1 MGDMM
6 KKKIYWKDMRQ
17 SLLSSKGRFLSI
29 FSLMMLGALALTGL
43 KVTAPNME
51 KTAQAYIASHRTM
64 DLAVISGL
72 GLSQADLDEL
82 ETIEGATLEAG
93 YFKDVVTNEGQTAIR
108 LFSAPK
114 TLSTYKLVEGE
125 MPSQKGQIAL
135 SASFKNR
142 YKLDDTVQVTESD
155 KDGKILTQTS
165 FTLVGFVASAEI
177 WDNETM
183 GMAASGDG
191 QLGGYGLVSQ
201 DTFKSEV
208 YTIARIRYDD
218 LVDLPYYSQAYQDR
232 LDQHQEDLEK
242 LLANNDEQRLATIQ
256 SDGQTNISKGEE
268 EIAQAQSQLDQAA
281 GELASGKDQLA
292 SGRSEFARGRAK
304 LVQSE
309 MELRTVLAQLLQTK
323 FQLDESK
330 KELDSQKDKLDQSK
344 SFLDVSHEGLLETA
358 QRLESAKQQLD
369 SQNAQL
375 SQTASQ
381 ISTGRAS
388 WFQAQ
393 KELDLEIANHLQE
406 GQTLSD
412 YPDLLA
418 RQEGLDVE
426 KSRLDQM
433 ESAHEQ
439 ANQAYLQGY
448 DYYQT
453 KQNEYNSNLAQYQT
467 WNQEYQAGLA
477 RYQAG
482 LSQYEQGIAAYN
494 KGVEDYEWGL
504 SQLESSNQL
513 LRQEELR
520 LEEADKELSQAQSQF
535 SEKKATADQEISQAQ
550 TEIAQAKSD
559 LSKLEKAPYQV
570 YTRSSLPGGDGYTTY
585 SNATRSIAAVG
596 NVFPVVLYLVAAL
609 VTFTTMA
616 RFVDEERTQ
625 SGLLKALGYTNRQIM
640 AKFILYGLAAG
651 LVGTIVGIIAGN
663 LLLSPLISNIITQTT
678 VIGPAKLH
686 FYPLWTGLALLL
698 SLASSV
704 LPAYLVARRELTE
717 KPAQL
722 LLPKPPVTGSSIWL
736 EKWPAIWSRLS
747 FTHKVTAR
755 NIFRYKLRML
765 MTIFG
770 VAGTVALLFGGLGIR
785 SSISGVVQRQFG
797 ELIHYDMLVVENSR
811 ATEEEL
817 DKLTHFLQSDQ
828 VRQSLPV
835 AFEQLHQTVDENGQ
849 RKNLSISLYISD
861 RRDFGNQVSL
871 ESSTG
876 QPIKLS
882 DRGIV
887 LTEKLAQIYGV
898 SVGEKLSLT
907 LEDKEVSVRV
917 EAVADMYA
925 GHFIYMT
932 DSYYEQVTGKQKTA
946 NAYLVQLK
954 DSQLGHIQTLA
965 SQLLAMP
972 AVRSLVQNTSLID
985 MLTTIAGSLQ
995 TIMTILVILSILLGL
1010 VILYNLTIINM
1021 SERIR
1026 ELSTIKV
1033 LGFHNKEVTMYIYR
1047 ETIALS
1053 LIGMLVGLVSGIYL
1067 HKLLLAM
1074 IGSDSI
1080 RFNPSV
1086 GLEVYLIPIL
1096 AISGILAA
1104 LGWYVNHHLRK
1115 VDMLEAL
1122 KSVD

>member
-1 MGDMM
+1 
-6 KKKIYWKDMRQ
+6 MRQ

-93 YFKDVVTNEGQTAIR
+93 YFKDVVTNEGQAAIR

-114 TLSTYKLVEGE
+114 TLSTYKLVAGE

-135 SASFKNR
+135 SASLKNR

-183 GMAASGDG
+183 GLAASGDG

-242 LLANNDEQRLATIQ
+242 LLANNDEQRLETIQ
-256 SDGQTNISKGEE
+256 AEGQTEIDKGEA
-268 EIAQAQSQLDQAA
+268 EISQAQSQLDQAA

-494 KGVEDYEWGL
+494 KGVEAYEWGL

-663 LLLSPLISNIITQTT
+663 LLLSPLISDIITQTT

-835 AFEQLHQTVDENGQ
+835 AFEQLHQTVEENGQ

-898 SVGEKLSLT
+898 SVGDKLSLT

-932 DSYYEQVTGKQKTA
+932 DSYYEQVTSKQKTA

-1053 LIGMLVGLVSGIYL
+1053 LIGMLVGLVGGIYL

>member
-1 MGDMM
+1 M

-51 KTAQAYIASHRTM
+51 KTAQGYIASHRTM

-82 ETIEGATLEAG
+82 ASIKGVTVEAG
-93 YFKDVVTNEGQTAIR
+93 HFKDVVDKKNQTAVR
-108 LFSAPK
+108 LFSEPK
-114 TLSTYKLVEGE
+114 SISTYKLLEGKL
-125 MPSQKGQIAL
+125 PSKKDQIAL
-135 SASFKNR
+135 SPSLQAS
-142 YKLDDTVQVTESD
+142 YKIGDTFQVTEPD
-155 KDGKILTQTS
+155 KDGTVLTQTT
-165 FTLVGFVASAEI
+165 FTVVGFVASSEI

-191 QLGGYGLVSQ
+191 QLTGYGVVAEEVFQ
-201 DTFKSEV
+201 SEV
-208 YTIARIRYDD
+208 FTIARIVYDD
-218 LVDLPYYSQAYQDR
+218 LANLPYYSQAYQDR

-256 SDGQTNISKGEE
+256 AEGQTEIDKGEA
-268 EIAQAQSQLDQAA
+268 EISQAQSQLDQAA

-358 QRLESAKQQLD
+358 QRLENAKQQLD

-375 SQTASQ
+375 SQTASE
-381 ISTGRAS
+381 ISTGRAN
-388 WFQAQ
+388 WYQNQ
-393 KELDLEIANHLQE
+393 QNLNQLIANHLQE

-418 RQEGLDVE
+418 RQEALDAE
-426 KSRLDQM
+426 KARLDQL
-433 ESAHEQ
+433 EADYEQ

-482 LSQYEQGIAAYN
+482 LSQYERGIVAYN

-640 AKFILYGLAAG
+640 AKFILYGLATG

-663 LLLSPLISNIITQTT
+663 LLLSPLISDIITQTT

-835 AFEQLHQTVDENGQ
+835 AFEQLHQTVEENGQ

-932 DSYYEQVTGKQKTA
+932 DNYYEQVTGKQKTA

-1053 LIGMLVGLVSGIYL
+1053 LIGMLVGLVGGIYL

>member
-1 MGDMM
+1 M

-135 SASFKNR
+135 SPSLQASYQIGDPF
-142 YKLDDTVQVTESD
+142 QVIEPD
-155 KDGKILTQTS
+155 KGGTILTQTT
-165 FTLVGFVASAEI
+165 FTVVGFVASAEI

-191 QLGGYGLVSQ
+191 QLTGYGVVAEGVFQ
-201 DTFKSEV
+201 SEV
-208 YTIARIRYDD
+208 YTIVRIVYDD
-218 LVDLPYYSQAYQDR
+218 LANLPYYSQAYQEK
-232 LDQHQEDLEK
+232 LDQHQEHLEK
-242 LLANNDEQRLATIQ
+242 LLADNDEQRLEAIQ
-256 SDGQTNISKGEE
+256 AEGQTEISQGEK
-268 EIAQAQSQLDQAA
+268 EIAQAQSQLDQATE
-281 GELASGKDQLA
+281 ELASGQEQVA

-304 LVQSE
+304 LLQSE
-309 MELRTVLAQLLQTK
+309 VELRAVLAQLLQTK

-330 KELDSQKDKLDQSK
+330 KELDNQKDKLDQSK

-418 RQEGLDVE
+418 RQEALDAE
-426 KSRLDQM
+426 KARLDQL
-433 ESAHEQ
+433 EADYEQ

-482 LSQYEQGIAAYN
+482 LSQYEQGIVAYN

-570 YTRSSLPGGDGYTTY
+570 YTRTSLPGGDGYTTY

-835 AFEQLHQTVDENGQ
+835 AFEQLHQTVEENGQ

-898 SVGEKLSLT
+898 SVGDKLSLT

-932 DSYYEQVTGKQKTA
+932 RGYYEQVTGKQKTA
-946 NAYLVQLK
+946 NAYLIQLK
-954 DSQLGHIQTLA
+954 NSQLGHIQTLA

-1053 LIGMLVGLVSGIYL
+1053 LIGMLVGLVGGIYL

>member
-1 MGDMM
+1 
-6 KKKIYWKDMRQ
+6 MRQ

-93 YFKDVVTNEGQTAIR
+93 YFKDVVTNEGQAAIR
-108 LFSAPK
+108 LFSAPQ

-135 SASFKNR
+135 SAFLKNR
-142 YKLDDTVQVTESD
+142 YKLDDTVQVMESD

-183 GMAASGDG
+183 GMATSGDG

-242 LLANNDEQRLATIQ
+242 LLADNDEQRLETIQ
-256 SDGQTNISKGEE
+256 AEGQTEIDKGEA
-268 EIAQAQSQLDQAA
+268 EIGQAQSQLDQAA

-482 LSQYEQGIAAYN
+482 LSQYEQGIVAYN

-570 YTRSSLPGGDGYTTY
+570 YTRTSLPGGDGYTTY

-817 DKLTHFLQSDQ
+817 DKLTHFLQSEQ

-835 AFEQLHQTVDENGQ
+835 AFEQLHQTVEENGQ

-898 SVGEKLSLT
+898 SVGDKLSLT

-932 DSYYEQVTGKQKTA
+932 RGYYEQVTGKQKTA
-946 NAYLVQLK
+946 NAYLIQLK
-954 DSQLGHIQTLA
+954 NSQLGHIQTLA

-1053 LIGMLVGLVSGIYL
+1053 LIGMLVGLVGGIYL

>member
-1 MGDMM
+1 
-6 KKKIYWKDMRQ
+6 MRQ

-82 ETIEGATLEAG
+82 ETIEGATVEAG
-93 YFKDVVTNEGQTAIR
+93 YFKDVVDKKNQTAIR
-108 LFSAPK
+108 LFSAPQ

-256 SDGQTNISKGEE
+256 SDGQTDISKGEE
-268 EIAQAQSQLDQAA
+268 EIVQAQSQLEQAESDLA
-281 GELASGKDQLA
+281 KGQEQVASGH
-292 SGRSEFARGRAK
+292 REFARGRAK

-330 KELDSQKDKLDQSK
+330 KELDNQKDKLDQSK

-381 ISTGRAS
+381 ISAGRAS

-482 LSQYEQGIAAYN
+482 LSQYEQGIVAYN

-663 LLLSPLISNIITQTT
+663 LLLSPLISDIITQTT

-835 AFEQLHQTVDENGQ
+835 AFEQLNQTVEENGQ

-861 RRDFGNQVSL
+861 RQDLGNLVSL
-871 ESSTG
+871 ENSSG
-876 QPIKLS
+876 KAIQLS

-898 SVGEKLSLT
+898 SVGDKLSLT

-1053 LIGMLVGLVSGIYL
+1053 LIGMLVGLVGGIYL

>member
-1 MGDMM
+1 
-6 KKKIYWKDMRQ
+6 MRQ

-51 KTAQAYIASHRTM
+51 KTAQGYIASHRTM

-108 LFSAPK
+108 LFSAPQN
-114 TLSTYKLVEGE
+114 LSTYKVVEGE

-142 YKLDDTVQVTESD
+142 YKLDDTVQVMESD

-256 SDGQTNISKGEE
+256 AEGQTEIDKGEA
-268 EIAQAQSQLDQAA
+268 EIGQAQSQLDQAA

-292 SGRSEFARGRAK
+292 SGRREFARGRAK

-330 KELDSQKDKLDQSK
+330 KELDNQKDKLDQSK

-418 RQEGLDVE
+418 RQEGLDAE
-426 KSRLDQM
+426 KARLDQL
-433 ESAHEQ
+433 EADYEQ

-535 SEKKATADQEISQAQ
+535 SEKKATANQEISQAQ

-570 YTRSSLPGGDGYTTY
+570 YTRSSLPGGDGYITY

-663 LLLSPLISNIITQTT
+663 LLLSPLISDIITQTT

-835 AFEQLHQTVDENGQ
+835 AFEQLHQTVEENGQ

-898 SVGEKLSLT
+898 SVGDKLSLT

-1053 LIGMLVGLVSGIYL
+1053 LIGMLVGLVGGIYL

>member
-1 MGDMM
+1 
-6 KKKIYWKDMRQ
+6 MRQ

-114 TLSTYKLVEGE
+114 TLSTYKLVAGE

-330 KELDSQKDKLDQSK
+330 KELDNQKDKLDQSK

-418 RQEGLDVE
+418 RQEALDAE
-426 KSRLDQM
+426 KARLDQL
-433 ESAHEQ
+433 EADYEQ

-482 LSQYEQGIAAYN
+482 LSQYEQGIVAYN

-520 LEEADKELSQAQSQF
+520 LEEADKELSQAQSRF
-535 SEKKATADQEISQAQ
+535 SEKRATADQEISQAQ

-663 LLLSPLISNIITQTT
+663 LLLSPLISDIITQTT

-835 AFEQLHQTVDENGQ
+835 AFEQLNQTVEENGQ

-898 SVGEKLSLT
+898 SVGDKLSLT

-932 DSYYEQVTGKQKTA
+932 DSYYEQVTSKQKTA

-954 DSQLGHIQTLA
+954 DRQLGHIQTLA

-1010 VILYNLTIINM
+1010 VILYNLTIINI

-1053 LIGMLVGLVSGIYL
+1053 LIGMLVGLVGGIYL

-1096 AISGILAA
+1096 AISGILAT

>member
-1 MGDMM
+1 MGEPM

-242 LLANNDEQRLATIQ
+242 LLADNDEQRLETIQ
-256 SDGQTNISKGEE
+256 AEGQTEIDKGEA
-268 EIAQAQSQLDQAA
+268 EISQAQSQLDQAA

-330 KELDSQKDKLDQSK
+330 KELDNQKDKLDQSK

-663 LLLSPLISNIITQTT
+663 LLLSPLISDIITQTT

-835 AFEQLHQTVDENGQ
+835 AFEQLNQTVEENGQ

-898 SVGEKLSLT
+898 SVGDKLSLT

-932 DSYYEQVTGKQKTA
+932 RGYYEQVTGKQKTA

-1053 LIGMLVGLVSGIYL
+1053 LIGMLVGLVGGIYL

-1086 GLEVYLIPIL
+1086 GLEVYLILIL

>member
-72 GLSQADLDEL
+72 GLSQVDLDEL

-142 YKLDDTVQVTESD
+142 YELDDTVQVTESD

-183 GMAASGDG
+183 GLATSGDG

-242 LLANNDEQRLATIQ
+242 LLADNDEQRLETIQ
-256 SDGQTNISKGEE
+256 AEGQTEIDKGEA
-268 EIAQAQSQLDQAA
+268 EIGQAQSQLDQAA

-292 SGRSEFARGRAK
+292 SGRREFARGRAK

-330 KELDSQKDKLDQSK
+330 KELDNQKDKLDQSK

-482 LSQYEQGIAAYN
+482 LSQYEQGIVAYN

-570 YTRSSLPGGDGYTTY
+570 YTRTSLPGGDGYTTY

-663 LLLSPLISNIITQTT
+663 FLLSPLISDIITQTT

-835 AFEQLHQTVDENGQ
+835 AFEQLHQTVEENGQ

-898 SVGEKLSLT
+898 SVGDKLSLT

-932 DSYYEQVTGKQKTA
+932 DSYYEQVTSKQKTA

-954 DSQLGHIQTLA
+954 DRQLEHIQTLA

-1033 LGFHNKEVTMYIYR
+1033 LGFHNREVTMYIYR

>member
-1 MGDMM
+1 
-6 KKKIYWKDMRQ
+6 MRQ

-51 KTAQAYIASHRTM
+51 KTAQAYIASHRMM

-108 LFSAPK
+108 LFSAPQN
-114 TLSTYKLVEGE
+114 LSTYKVVEGE

-135 SASFKNR
+135 SASLKKR

-183 GMAASGDG
+183 GLAASGDG

-256 SDGQTNISKGEE
+256 SDGQTDISKGEE

-309 MELRTVLAQLLQTK
+309 MEWRTVLAQLLQTK

-330 KELDSQKDKLDQSK
+330 KELDNQKDKLDQSK

-418 RQEGLDVE
+418 RQEALDAE
-426 KSRLDQM
+426 KARLDQL
-433 ESAHEQ
+433 EADYEQ

-482 LSQYEQGIAAYN
+482 LSQYEQGIVAYN

-835 AFEQLHQTVDENGQ
+835 AFEQLNQTVEENGQ

-898 SVGEKLSLT
+898 SVGGKLSLT

-1053 LIGMLVGLVSGIYL
+1053 LIGMLVGLVGGIYL

>member
-1 MGDMM
+1 MGETM

-82 ETIEGATLEAG
+82 ETIEGAALEAG

-218 LVDLPYYSQAYQDR
+218 LVDLPYYSQAYQEK

-242 LLANNDEQRLATIQ
+242 LLADNDEQRLATIQ
-256 SDGQTNISKGEE
+256 AEGQTEIDKGEA
-268 EIAQAQSQLDQAA
+268 EIGQAQSQLDQAA

-330 KELDSQKDKLDQSK
+330 KELDNQKDKLDQSK

-418 RQEGLDVE
+418 RQEGLDAE
-426 KSRLDQM
+426 KARLDQL
-433 ESAHEQ
+433 EADYEQ

-736 EKWPAIWSRLS
+736 EKWSAIWSRLS

-835 AFEQLHQTVDENGQ
+835 AFEQLNQTVDENGQ

-898 SVGEKLSLT
+898 SVGDKLSLT

>member
-1 MGDMM
+1 
-6 KKKIYWKDMRQ
+6 MRQ

-51 KTAQAYIASHRTM
+51 KTAQSYIASHRTM

-125 MPSQKGQIAL
+125 LPSQKGQIAL
-135 SASFKNR
+135 SAFLKNR
-142 YKLDDTVQVTESD
+142 YKLDDTVQVMESD

-191 QLGGYGLVSQ
+191 QLGGYGVVSKESFQ
-201 DTFKSEV
+201 SEA
-208 YTIARIRYDD
+208 YTIARLAYDD
-218 LVDLPYYSQAYQDR
+218 LKDLPYYSQAYQNKLED
-232 LDQHQEDLEK
+232 HQEDLEK
-242 LLANNDEQRLATIQ
+242 LLADNDEQRLETIQ
-256 SDGQTNISKGEE
+256 AEGQTEIDKGEA
-268 EIAQAQSQLDQAA
+268 EIGQAQSQLDRAA
-281 GELASGKDQLA
+281 EDLATGQEQVA

-304 LVQSE
+304 LVQLE
-309 MELRTVLAQLLQTK
+309 MELRTAQAQLLQTK
-323 FQLDESK
+323 FQLEESK

-482 LSQYEQGIAAYN
+482 LSQYEQGIVAYN

-663 LLLSPLISNIITQTT
+663 LLLSPLISDIITQTT

-835 AFEQLHQTVDENGQ
+835 AFEQLHQTVEENGQ
-849 RKNLSISLYISD
+849 RKNISIGLYISD
-861 RRDFGNQVSL
+861 RQDLGNLVSL
-871 ESSTG
+871 ENSSG
-876 QPIKLS
+876 KAIQLS

-898 SVGEKLSLT
+898 SVGDKLSLT

-932 DSYYEQVTGKQKTA
+932 DSYYEQVTSKQKIA

-965 SQLLAMP
+965 SQLLVMP

-1053 LIGMLVGLVSGIYL
+1053 LIGMLVGLVGGIYL

>member
-1 MGDMM
+1 
-6 KKKIYWKDMRQ
+6 MRQ

-218 LVDLPYYSQAYQDR
+218 LVDLPYYSQAYQEK

-242 LLANNDEQRLATIQ
+242 LLADNDEQRLETIQ
-256 SDGQTNISKGEE
+256 AEGQTEIDKGEA
-268 EIAQAQSQLDQAA
+268 EIGQAQSQLDQAA

-418 RQEGLDVE
+418 RQEALDAE
-426 KSRLDQM
+426 KARLDQL
-433 ESAHEQ
+433 EADYEQ

-482 LSQYEQGIAAYN
+482 LSQYEQGIVAYN

-570 YTRSSLPGGDGYTTY
+570 YTRTSLPGGDGYTTY

-835 AFEQLHQTVDENGQ
+835 AFEQLSQTVETSGQ
-849 RKNLSISLYISD
+849 RKNISIGLYISD
-861 RRDFGNQVSL
+861 RQDLGNLVSL
-871 ESSTG
+871 ENSSG
-876 QPIKLS
+876 KAIQLS

-898 SVGEKLSLT
+898 SVGDKLSLT

-932 DSYYEQVTGKQKTA
+932 DSYYEQVTSKQKIA

-954 DSQLGHIQTLA
+954 DRQLGHIQTLA

-1053 LIGMLVGLVSGIYL
+1053 LIGMLVGLVGGIYL

>member
-1 MGDMM
+1 
-6 KKKIYWKDMRQ
+6 MRQ

-64 DLAVISGL
+64 DLAVISSL

-114 TLSTYKLVEGE
+114 ILSTYKLVEGE

-135 SASFKNR
+135 SASLKNR

-218 LVDLPYYSQAYQDR
+218 LVDLPYYSQAYQAR

-256 SDGQTNISKGEE
+256 SDGQTDISKGEE
-268 EIAQAQSQLDQAA
+268 EIVQAQSQLDQAA

-292 SGRSEFARGRAK
+292 SGRREFARGRAK

-418 RQEGLDVE
+418 RQESLDAE
-426 KSRLDQM
+426 KARLDQL
-433 ESAHEQ
+433 EADYEQ

-535 SEKKATADQEISQAQ
+535 SEKKATVDQEISQAQ

-797 ELIHYDMLVVENSR
+797 KLIHYDMLVVENSR

-817 DKLTHFLQSDQ
+817 DKLTYFLQSDQ

-835 AFEQLHQTVDENGQ
+835 AFEQLHQTVEENGQ

-898 SVGEKLSLT
+898 SVGDKLSLT

-932 DSYYEQVTGKQKTA
+932 DSYYEQVTSKQKIA

-954 DSQLGHIQTLA
+954 DRQLGHIQTLA

-1053 LIGMLVGLVSGIYL
+1053 LIGMLVGLIGGIYL

-1086 GLEVYLIPIL
+1086 GLEVYAIPIL

>member
-1 MGDMM
+1 
-6 KKKIYWKDMRQ
+6 MRQ

-51 KTAQAYIASHRTM
+51 KTAQTYIADHRTM

-218 LVDLPYYSQAYQDR
+218 LVDLPYYSQAYQEK

-242 LLANNDEQRLATIQ
+242 LLADNDEQRLETIQ
-256 SDGQTNISKGEE
+256 AEGQTEIDKGEA
-268 EIAQAQSQLDQAA
+268 EIGQAQSQLDQAA

-309 MELRTVLAQLLQTK
+309 MEWRTVLAQLLQTK

-330 KELDSQKDKLDQSK
+330 KELDNQKDKLDQSK

-418 RQEGLDVE
+418 RQEGLDAE
-426 KSRLDQM
+426 KARLDQL
-433 ESAHEQ
+433 EADYEQ

-835 AFEQLHQTVDENGQ
+835 AFEQLHQTVEENGQ

-898 SVGEKLSLT
+898 SVGDKLSLT

-932 DSYYEQVTGKQKTA
+932 DSYYEQVTSKQKTA

-1053 LIGMLVGLVSGIYL
+1053 LIGMLVGLVGGIYL

>member
-1 MGDMM
+1 MGEPM

-242 LLANNDEQRLATIQ
+242 LLADNDEQRLETIQ
-256 SDGQTNISKGEE
+256 AEGQTEIDKGEA
-268 EIAQAQSQLDQAA
+268 EISQAQSQLDQAA

-330 KELDSQKDKLDQSK
+330 KELDNQKDKLDQSK

-570 YTRSSLPGGDGYTTY
+570 YTRSSLPCGDGYTTY

-663 LLLSPLISNIITQTT
+663 LLLSPLISDIITQTT

-835 AFEQLHQTVDENGQ
+835 AFEQLNQTVEENGQ

-898 SVGEKLSLT
+898 SVGDKLSLT

-932 DSYYEQVTGKQKTA
+932 RGYYEQVTGKQKTA

-1053 LIGMLVGLVSGIYL
+1053 LIGMLVGLVGGIYL

>member
-1 MGDMM
+1 
-6 KKKIYWKDMRQ
+6 MRQ

-51 KTAQAYIASHRTM
+51 KTAQTYIADHRTM

-108 LFSAPK
+108 LFSAPQN
-114 TLSTYKLVEGE
+114 LSTYKVVEGE

-142 YKLDDTVQVTESD
+142 YKLDDTVQVMESD

-218 LVDLPYYSQAYQDR
+218 LVDLPYYSQAYQEK

-242 LLANNDEQRLATIQ
+242 LLADNDEQRLETIQ
-256 SDGQTNISKGEE
+256 AEGQTEIDKGEA
-268 EIAQAQSQLDQAA
+268 EIGQAQSQLDQAA

-406 GQTLSD
+406 GQSLSD

-482 LSQYEQGIAAYN
+482 LSQYEQGIVAYN

-663 LLLSPLISNIITQTT
+663 LLLSPLISDIITQTT

-835 AFEQLHQTVDENGQ
+835 AFEQLHQTVEENGQ

-898 SVGEKLSLT
+898 SVGDKLSLT

-932 DSYYEQVTGKQKTA
+932 DSYYEQVTSKQKTA

-1053 LIGMLVGLVSGIYL
+1053 LIGMLVGLVGGIYL

>member
-1 MGDMM
+1 
-6 KKKIYWKDMRQ
+6 MRQ

-114 TLSTYKLVEGE
+114 TLSTYKLVAGE

-142 YKLDDTVQVTESD
+142 YKLDDTVQVTETD

-242 LLANNDEQRLATIQ
+242 LLADNDEQRLETIQ
-256 SDGQTNISKGEE
+256 AEGQTEIDKGEA
-268 EIAQAQSQLDQAA
+268 EIGQAQSQLDQAA

-330 KELDSQKDKLDQSK
+330 KELDNQKDKLDQNK
-344 SFLDVSHEGLLETA
+344 SFLGVSHEGLLETA

-375 SQTASQ
+375 SQTASE
-381 ISTGRAS
+381 ISTGRAN
-388 WFQAQ
+388 WYQNQ
-393 KELDLEIANHLQE
+393 QNLNQLIANHLQE

-418 RQEGLDVE
+418 RQEGLDAE
-426 KSRLDQM
+426 KARLDQL
-433 ESAHEQ
+433 EADYEQ

-585 SNATRSIAAVG
+585 SNATRSVAAVG

-663 LLLSPLISNIITQTT
+663 LLLSPLISDIITQTT
-678 VIGPAKLH
+678 VIGPAKRH

-835 AFEQLHQTVDENGQ
+835 AFEQLHQTVEENGQ

-1053 LIGMLVGLVSGIYL
+1053 LIGMLVGLVGGIYL

>member
-1 MGDMM
+1 
-6 KKKIYWKDMRQ
+6 MRQ

-108 LFSAPK
+108 LFSAPQN
-114 TLSTYKLVEGE
+114 LSTYKVVEGE

-142 YKLDDTVQVTESD
+142 YKLDDTVQVMESD

-256 SDGQTNISKGEE
+256 AEGQTEIDKGEA
-268 EIAQAQSQLDQAA
+268 EIGQAQSQLDQAA

-330 KELDSQKDKLDQSK
+330 KELDNQKDKLDQSK

-418 RQEGLDVE
+418 RQEALDAE
-426 KSRLDQM
+426 KARLDQL
-433 ESAHEQ
+433 EADYEQ

-482 LSQYEQGIAAYN
+482 LSQYEQGIVAYN

-625 SGLLKALGYTNRQIM
+625 SGLLKALGYTNRQII

-663 LLLSPLISNIITQTT
+663 LLLSPLISDIITQTT

-704 LPAYLVARRELTE
+704 LPVYLVARRELTE

-817 DKLTHFLQSDQ
+817 DKLTHFLQSEQ

-835 AFEQLHQTVDENGQ
+835 AFEQLHQTVEENGQ

-898 SVGEKLSLT
+898 SVGDKLSLT

-954 DSQLGHIQTLA
+954 DSQSGHIQTLA
-965 SQLLAMP
+965 TQLLAMP

-1053 LIGMLVGLVSGIYL
+1053 LIGMLVGLVGGIYL

>member
-1 MGDMM
+1 
-6 KKKIYWKDMRQ
+6 MRQ

-51 KTAQAYIASHRTM
+51 KTAQTYIADHRTM

-218 LVDLPYYSQAYQDR
+218 LVDLPYYSQAYQEK

-242 LLANNDEQRLATIQ
+242 LLADNDEQRLETIQ
-256 SDGQTNISKGEE
+256 AEGQTEIDKGEA
-268 EIAQAQSQLDQAA
+268 EIGQAQSQLDQAA

-292 SGRSEFARGRAK
+292 SGRREFARGRAK

-330 KELDSQKDKLDQSK
+330 KELDNQKDKLDQSK

-418 RQEGLDVE
+418 RQEALDAE
-426 KSRLDQM
+426 KARLDQL
-433 ESAHEQ
+433 EADYEQ

-835 AFEQLHQTVDENGQ
+835 AFEQLHQTVEENGQ

-898 SVGEKLSLT
+898 SVGDKLSLT

-932 DSYYEQVTGKQKTA
+932 DSYYEQVTSKQKTA

-1053 LIGMLVGLVSGIYL
+1053 LIGMLVGLVGGIYL

>member
-1 MGDMM
+1 M

-51 KTAQAYIASHRTM
+51 KTAQAYITDQKTM

-72 GLSQADLDEL
+72 GISQTDLDEL
-82 ETIEGATLEAG
+82 ASIKGVTVEAG
-93 YFKDVVTNEGQTAIR
+93 YFKDVLTSKDQSAVR

-114 TLSTYKLVEGE
+114 SISTYKLLEGKL
-125 MPSQKGQIAL
+125 PSQKGQIAL
-135 SASFKNR
+135 SPSLQASYR
-142 YKLDDTVQVTESD
+142 LGDTFQVTEPD
-155 KDGKILTQTS
+155 KDGTILTQTS
-165 FTLVGFVASAEI
+165 FTVVGFVASAEI

-191 QLGGYGLVSQ
+191 QLTGYGVVSDDSFQ
-201 DTFKSEV
+201 SEV
-208 YTIARIRYDD
+208 YTIARLAYDD
-218 LVDLPYYSQAYQDR
+218 LKDLPYYSQAYQEK

-242 LLANNDEQRLATIQ
+242 LLADNDEQRLASIQ
-256 SDGQTNISKGEE
+256 SEGQEEIAKGEE
-268 EIAQAQSQLDQAA
+268 DIAQAQSQLDQAEA
-281 GELASGKDQLA
+281 DLATGQEQVA
-292 SGRSEFARGRAK
+292 SGRIEFARGRAK

-309 MELRTVLAQLLQTK
+309 MELRTAQAQLLQTK
-323 FQLDESK
+323 FQLEESK
-330 KELDSQKDKLDQSK
+330 KELDNQKDKLDQSK

-467 WNQEYQAGLA
+467 WNQDYQAGLA

-482 LSQYEQGIAAYN
+482 LSQYEQGIVAYN

-535 SEKKATADQEISQAQ
+535 SDKKATADQEISQAQ

-625 SGLLKALGYTNRQIM
+625 SGILKALGYTNRQIM

-663 LLLSPLISNIITQTT
+663 LLLSPLISDIITQTT

-817 DKLTHFLQSDQ
+817 DKLTHFLQSEQ

-835 AFEQLHQTVDENGQ
+835 AFEQLHQTVEENGQ

-898 SVGEKLSLT
+898 SVGDKLSLT

-946 NAYLVQLK
+946 NAYLIQLK
-954 DSQLGHIQTLA
+954 NSQLGHIQTLA

-1033 LGFHNKEVTMYIYR
+1033 LGFHNREVTMYIYR

-1053 LIGMLVGLVSGIYL
+1053 LIGMLVGLVSGTYL

>member
-1 MGDMM
+1 
-6 KKKIYWKDMRQ
+6 MRQ
-17 SLLSSKGRFLSI
+17 SLLSSKGRFLSL

-51 KTAQAYIASHRTM
+51 QTAQAYITDQKTM
-64 DLAVISGL
+64 DLAVVSGL
-72 GLSQADLDEL
+72 GISQADMDEL
-82 ETIEGATLEAG
+82 ASIKGATVEAG
-93 YFKDVVTNEGQTAIR
+93 YFKDVVAKKNQTAVR

-114 TLSTYKLVEGE
+114 SISTYKLLEGE
-125 MPSQKGQIAL
+125 LPSQKGQIAL
-135 SASFKNR
+135 SPSLQAS
-142 YKLDDTVQVTESD
+142 YKVGDPFQVTEPD
-155 KDGKILTQTS
+155 KDGTILTQTS
-165 FTLVGFVASAEI
+165 FTVVGFVASAEI

-191 QLGGYGLVSQ
+191 QLTGYGVVAEGVFQ
-201 DTFKSEV
+201 SEV
-208 YTIARIRYDD
+208 YTIARIVYDD
-218 LVDLPYYSQAYQDR
+218 LANLPYYSQAYQEK

-242 LLANNDEQRLATIQ
+242 LLADNDEQRLETIQ
-256 SDGQTNISKGEE
+256 AEGQTEISQGEK
-268 EIAQAQSQLDQAA
+268 EIAQAQSQLKQATE
-281 GELASGKDQLA
+281 ELASGQEQVA

-304 LVQSE
+304 LLQSE
-309 MELRTVLAQLLQTK
+309 EELRAVLAQLLQTK

-330 KELDSQKDKLDQSK
+330 KELDNQKDKLDQSK

-418 RQEGLDVE
+418 RQEALDAE
-426 KSRLDQM
+426 KARLDQL
-433 ESAHEQ
+433 EADYEQ

-482 LSQYEQGIAAYN
+482 LSQYEQGIVAYN

-570 YTRSSLPGGDGYTTY
+570 YTRTSLPGGDGYTTY

-835 AFEQLHQTVDENGQ
+835 AFEQLNQTVEENGQ

-1033 LGFHNKEVTMYIYR
+1033 LGFHNREVTMYIYR

>member
-1 MGDMM
+1 M

-114 TLSTYKLVEGE
+114 TLSTYKLVAGE

-142 YKLDDTVQVTESD
+142 YKLDDTVQVTETD

-242 LLANNDEQRLATIQ
+242 LLADNDEQRLETIQ
-256 SDGQTNISKGEE
+256 AEGQTEIDKGEA
-268 EIAQAQSQLDQAA
+268 EIGQAQSQLDQAA

-330 KELDSQKDKLDQSK
+330 KELDNQKDKLDQNK
-344 SFLDVSHEGLLETA
+344 SFLGVSHEGLLETA

-375 SQTASQ
+375 SQTASE
-381 ISTGRAS
+381 ISTGRAN
-388 WFQAQ
+388 WYQNQ
-393 KELDLEIANHLQE
+393 QNLNQLIANHLQE

-418 RQEGLDVE
+418 RQEGLDAE
-426 KSRLDQM
+426 KARLDQL
-433 ESAHEQ
+433 EADYEQ

-585 SNATRSIAAVG
+585 SNATRSVAAVG

-663 LLLSPLISNIITQTT
+663 LLLSPLISDIITQTT
-678 VIGPAKLH
+678 VIGPAKRH

-835 AFEQLHQTVDENGQ
+835 AFEQLHQTVEENGQ

-1053 LIGMLVGLVSGIYL
+1053 LIGMLVGLVGGIYL

>member
-1 MGDMM
+1 
-6 KKKIYWKDMRQ
+6 MRQ

-82 ETIEGATLEAG
+82 ETIEGATVEAG
-93 YFKDVVTNEGQTAIR
+93 YFKDVVDKKNQTAVR
-108 LFSAPK
+108 LFSEPK
-114 TLSTYKLVEGE
+114 SISTYKLLEGKL
-125 MPSQKGQIAL
+125 PSKKDQIAL
-135 SASFKNR
+135 SPPLQAS
-142 YKLDDTVQVTESD
+142 YKIGDTFQVTEPD
-155 KDGKILTQTS
+155 KDGTILTQTT
-165 FTLVGFVASAEI
+165 FTVVGFVASSEI

-183 GMAASGDG
+183 GLATSGDG
-191 QLGGYGLVSQ
+191 QLAGYGVVSKESFQ
-201 DTFKSEV
+201 SEA
-208 YTIARIRYDD
+208 YTIARLAYDD
-218 LVDLPYYSQAYQDR
+218 LKDLPYYSQAYQNKLED
-232 LDQHQEDLEK
+232 HQEELET
-242 LLANNDEQRLATIQ
+242 LLADNDEQRLEAIQ
-256 SDGQTNISKGEE
+256 AEGQEEIAKGEE
-268 EIAQAQSQLDQAA
+268 DIAQAQSQLAQAEA
-281 GELASGKDQLA
+281 DLATGQEQATSV
-292 SGRSEFARGRAK
+292 RSEFARGRAK

-309 MELRTVLAQLLQTK
+309 MELRTTLAQLLQTK
-323 FQLDESK
+323 FQLEESK

-418 RQEGLDVE
+418 RQEGLDAE
-426 KSRLDQM
+426 KARLDQL
-433 ESAHEQ
+433 EADYEQ

-817 DKLTHFLQSDQ
+817 DKLTHFLQSNQ

-835 AFEQLHQTVDENGQ
+835 AFEQLSQTVETSGQ
-849 RKNLSISLYISD
+849 RKNISIGLYISD
-861 RRDFGNQVSL
+861 RQDLGNLVSL

-898 SVGEKLSLT
+898 SVGDKLSLT

-954 DSQLGHIQTLA
+954 DSQSGHIQTLA
-965 SQLLAMP
+965 TQLLAMP

-1010 VILYNLTIINM
+1010 VILYNLTIINI

-1053 LIGMLVGLVSGIYL
+1053 LIGMLVGLVGGIYL

-1122 KSVD
+1122 KPVD

>member
-1 MGDMM
+1 M

-51 KTAQAYIASHRTM
+51 KTAQSYIADHRTM

-72 GLSQADLDEL
+72 GISQADLDEL
-82 ETIEGATLEAG
+82 EAIKGATVEAG
-93 YFKDVVTNEGQTAIR
+93 YFKDVVANKGQTAIR

-125 MPSQKGQIAL
+125 LPSQKGQIAL
-135 SASFKNR
+135 SASLKKR

-183 GMAASGDG
+183 GLAASGDG

-256 SDGQTNISKGEE
+256 SDGQTDISKGEE

-309 MELRTVLAQLLQTK
+309 MEWRTVLAQLLQTK

-330 KELDSQKDKLDQSK
+330 KELDNQKDKLDQSK

-418 RQEGLDVE
+418 RQEALDAE
-426 KSRLDQM
+426 KARLDQL
-433 ESAHEQ
+433 EADYEQ

-482 LSQYEQGIAAYN
+482 LSQYEQGIVAYN

-663 LLLSPLISNIITQTT
+663 LLLSPLISDIITQTT

-835 AFEQLHQTVDENGQ
+835 AFEQLSQTVQDGDQ
-849 RKNLSISLYISD
+849 RKNISIGLYISD
-861 RRDFGNQVSL
+861 RQDLGNIVSL
-871 ESSTG
+871 ENSSG
-876 QPIKLS
+876 KAIQLS

-898 SVGEKLSLT
+898 SVGDKLSLT

-932 DSYYEQVTGKQKTA
+932 DSYYAQVTGKQKTA

-1053 LIGMLVGLVSGIYL
+1053 LIGMLVGLVGGIYL

>member
-1 MGDMM
+1 M

-51 KTAQAYIASHRTM
+51 KTAQAYIADHRTM

-135 SASFKNR
+135 SASLKNR

-183 GMAASGDG
+183 GLAASGDG

-242 LLANNDEQRLATIQ
+242 LLANNDEQRLETIQ
-256 SDGQTNISKGEE
+256 AEGQTEIDKGEA
-268 EIAQAQSQLDQAA
+268 EIGQAQSQLDQAA

-381 ISTGRAS
+381 ISAGRAS

-418 RQEGLDVE
+418 RQEALDAE
-426 KSRLDQM
+426 KARLDQL
-433 ESAHEQ
+433 EADYEQ

-467 WNQEYQAGLA
+467 WKQEYQAGLA

-482 LSQYEQGIAAYN
+482 LSQYEQGIVAYN

-585 SNATRSIAAVG
+585 SNATRSIAVVG

-640 AKFILYGLAAG
+640 TKFILYGLAAG

-663 LLLSPLISNIITQTT
+663 LLLSPLISDIITQTT
-678 VIGPAKLH
+678 VIGPAKRH

-835 AFEQLHQTVDENGQ
+835 AFEQLHQTVEENGQ

-1053 LIGMLVGLVSGIYL
+1053 LIGMLVGLVGGIYL

>member
-1 MGDMM
+1 
-6 KKKIYWKDMRQ
+6 MRQ

-72 GLSQADLDEL
+72 GLSQVDLDEL

-142 YKLDDTVQVTESD
+142 YELDDTVQVMESD

-256 SDGQTNISKGEE
+256 AEGQTEIDKGEA
-268 EIAQAQSQLDQAA
+268 EIGQAQSQLDQAA

-292 SGRSEFARGRAK
+292 SGRREFARGRAK

-330 KELDSQKDKLDQSK
+330 KELDNQKDKLDQSK

-467 WNQEYQAGLA
+467 WNQDYQAGLA

-482 LSQYEQGIAAYN
+482 LSQYEQGIVAYN

-535 SEKKATADQEISQAQ
+535 SDKKATADQEISQAQ

-835 AFEQLHQTVDENGQ
+835 AFEQLSQTVETSGQ
-849 RKNLSISLYISD
+849 RKNISIGLYISD
-861 RRDFGNQVSL
+861 RQDLGNLVSL
-871 ESSTG
+871 ENSSG
-876 QPIKLS
+876 KAIQLS

-898 SVGEKLSLT
+898 SVGDKLSLT

-1033 LGFHNKEVTMYIYR
+1033 LGFHNREVTMYIYR

-1053 LIGMLVGLVSGIYL
+1053 LIGILVGLVGGIYL

>member
-1 MGDMM
+1 MGETM

-93 YFKDVVTNEGQTAIR
+93 YFKDVVTNEGQAAIR

-114 TLSTYKLVEGE
+114 TLSTYKLVAGE

-135 SASFKNR
+135 SASLKNR

-183 GMAASGDG
+183 GMATSGDG

-242 LLANNDEQRLATIQ
+242 LLANNDEQRLETIQ
-256 SDGQTNISKGEE
+256 AEGQTEIDKGEA
-268 EIAQAQSQLDQAA
+268 EIGQAQSQLDQAA

-535 SEKKATADQEISQAQ
+535 SEKKATANQEISQAQ

-663 LLLSPLISNIITQTT
+663 LLLSPLISDIITQTT

-811 ATEEEL
+811 AIEEEL

-835 AFEQLHQTVDENGQ
+835 AFEQLHQTVEENGQ
-849 RKNLSISLYISD
+849 RKNISIGLYISD
-861 RRDFGNQVSL
+861 RQDLGNLVSL
-871 ESSTG
+871 ENSSG
-876 QPIKLS
+876 KAIQLS

-898 SVGEKLSLT
+898 SVGDKLSLT

-932 DSYYEQVTGKQKTA
+932 DSYYEQVTSKQKIA

-954 DSQLGHIQTLA
+954 DRQLGHIQTLA
-965 SQLLAMP
+965 SQLLVMP

-1053 LIGMLVGLVSGIYL
+1053 LIGMLVGLVGGIYL

>member
-1 MGDMM
+1 MGETM

-29 FSLMMLGALALTGL
+29 FSLMMLGTLALTGL

-51 KTAQAYIASHRTM
+51 KTAQAYIASHRMM

-108 LFSAPK
+108 LFSAPQN
-114 TLSTYKLVEGE
+114 LSTYKVVEGE

-142 YKLDDTVQVTESD
+142 YKLDDTVQVMESD

-663 LLLSPLISNIITQTT
+663 LLLSPLISDIITQTT

-835 AFEQLHQTVDENGQ
+835 AFEQLHQTVEENGQ

-898 SVGEKLSLT
+898 SVGDKLSLT

-1053 LIGMLVGLVSGIYL
+1053 LIGMLVGLVGGIYL

>member
-1 MGDMM
+1 M

-17 SLLSSKGRFLSI
+17 SLLSSKGRFLSL

-51 KTAQAYIASHRTM
+51 QTAQAYITDQKTM
-64 DLAVISGL
+64 DLAVVSGL
-72 GLSQADLDEL
+72 GISQADMDEL
-82 ETIEGATLEAG
+82 ASIKGATVEAG
-93 YFKDVVTNEGQTAIR
+93 YFKDVVAKKNQTAVR

-114 TLSTYKLVEGE
+114 SISTYKLLEGE
-125 MPSQKGQIAL
+125 LPSQKGQIAL
-135 SASFKNR
+135 SPSLQAS
-142 YKLDDTVQVTESD
+142 YKVGDPFQVTEPD
-155 KDGKILTQTS
+155 KDGTILTQTS
-165 FTLVGFVASAEI
+165 FTVVGFVASAEI

-191 QLGGYGLVSQ
+191 QLTGYGVVAEGVFQ
-201 DTFKSEV
+201 SEV
-208 YTIARIRYDD
+208 YTIARIVYDD
-218 LVDLPYYSQAYQDR
+218 LANLPYYSQAYQEK

-242 LLANNDEQRLATIQ
+242 LLADNDEQRLETIQ
-256 SDGQTNISKGEE
+256 AEGQTEISQGEK
-268 EIAQAQSQLDQAA
+268 EIAQAQSQLKQATE
-281 GELASGKDQLA
+281 ELASGQEQVA

-304 LVQSE
+304 LLQSE
-309 MELRTVLAQLLQTK
+309 EELRAVLAQLLQTK

-330 KELDSQKDKLDQSK
+330 KELDNQKDKLDQSK

-418 RQEGLDVE
+418 RQEALDAE
-426 KSRLDQM
+426 KARLDQL
-433 ESAHEQ
+433 EADYEQ

-482 LSQYEQGIAAYN
+482 LSQYEQGIVAYN

-570 YTRSSLPGGDGYTTY
+570 YTRTSLPGGDGYTTY

-835 AFEQLHQTVDENGQ
+835 AFEQLNQTVEENGQ

-1033 LGFHNKEVTMYIYR
+1033 LGFHNREVTMYIYR

>member
-1 MGDMM
+1 
-6 KKKIYWKDMRQ
+6 MRQ

-242 LLANNDEQRLATIQ
+242 LLADNDEQRLETIQ
-256 SDGQTNISKGEE
+256 AEGQTEIDKGEA
-268 EIAQAQSQLDQAA
+268 EISQAQSQLDQAA

-330 KELDSQKDKLDQSK
+330 KELDNQKDKLDQSK

-663 LLLSPLISNIITQTT
+663 LLLSPLISDIITQTT

-811 ATEEEL
+811 AIEEEL

-835 AFEQLHQTVDENGQ
+835 AFEQLHQTVEENGQ
-849 RKNLSISLYISD
+849 RKNISIGLYISD
-861 RRDFGNQVSL
+861 RQDLGNLVSL
-871 ESSTG
+871 ENSSG
-876 QPIKLS
+876 KAIQLS

-898 SVGEKLSLT
+898 SVGDKLSLT

-932 DSYYEQVTGKQKTA
+932 DSYYEQVTSKQKIA

-954 DSQLGHIQTLA
+954 DRQLGHIQTLA
-965 SQLLAMP
+965 SQLLVMP

-1053 LIGMLVGLVSGIYL
+1053 LIGMLVGLVGGIYL

>member
-1 MGDMM
+1 M

-51 KTAQAYIASHRTM
+51 KTAQAYIADHRTM

-108 LFSAPK
+108 LFSAPQ

-218 LVDLPYYSQAYQDR
+218 LVDLPYYSQAYQEK

-242 LLANNDEQRLATIQ
+242 LLADNDEQRLETIQ
-256 SDGQTNISKGEE
+256 AEGQTEIDKGEA
-268 EIAQAQSQLDQAA
+268 EIGQAQSQLDQAA

-292 SGRSEFARGRAK
+292 SGRREFARGRAK

-330 KELDSQKDKLDQSK
+330 KELDNQKDKLDQSK

-406 GQTLSD
+406 GQSLSD

-482 LSQYEQGIAAYN
+482 LSQYEQGIVAYN

-835 AFEQLHQTVDENGQ
+835 AFEQLHQTVEENGQ

-898 SVGEKLSLT
+898 SVGDKLSLT

-932 DSYYEQVTGKQKTA
+932 DSYYEQVTSKQKTA

-1053 LIGMLVGLVSGIYL
+1053 LIGMLVGLVGGIYL

>member
-1 MGDMM
+1 M

-108 LFSAPK
+108 LFSAPQN
-114 TLSTYKLVEGE
+114 LSTYKVVEGE

-256 SDGQTNISKGEE
+256 AEGQTEIDKGEA
-268 EIAQAQSQLDQAA
+268 EISQAQSQLDQAA

-467 WNQEYQAGLA
+467 WKQEYQAGLA

-482 LSQYEQGIAAYN
+482 LSQYEQGIVAYN

-625 SGLLKALGYTNRQIM
+625 SGLFKALGYTNRQIM

-663 LLLSPLISNIITQTT
+663 LLLSPLISDIITQTT

-817 DKLTHFLQSDQ
+817 DKLTHFLQSEQ

-835 AFEQLHQTVDENGQ
+835 AFEQLNQTVEENGQ

-898 SVGEKLSLT
+898 SVGDKLSLT

-932 DSYYEQVTGKQKTA
+932 DSYYEQVTSKQKTA

>member
-1 MGDMM
+1 
-6 KKKIYWKDMRQ
+6 MRQ

-51 KTAQAYIASHRTM
+51 KTAQAYIADHRTM

-135 SASFKNR
+135 SASLKNR

-183 GMAASGDG
+183 GLAASGDG

-242 LLANNDEQRLATIQ
+242 LLANNDEQRLETIQ
-256 SDGQTNISKGEE
+256 AEGQTEIDKGEA
-268 EIAQAQSQLDQAA
+268 EISQAQSQLDQAA

-330 KELDSQKDKLDQSK
+330 KELDNQKDKLDQSK

-418 RQEGLDVE
+418 RQEGLDAE
-426 KSRLDQM
+426 KARLDQL
-433 ESAHEQ
+433 EADYEQ

-520 LEEADKELSQAQSQF
+520 LEEADKELSQAQFQF

-835 AFEQLHQTVDENGQ
+835 AFEQLHQTVEENGQ

-898 SVGEKLSLT
+898 SVGDKLSLT

-1086 GLEVYLIPIL
+1086 GLEVYIIPIL